1 MDNQLQLEHQV
12 SLSVNK
18 EKANKKVS
26 LSIKAQ
32 KGFRL
37 NFFYSSGSH
46 KEKETFK
53 VSEYVLPKVTFE
65 FLSQFSFQLPVLI
78 FSFQFSVE
86 IKSPPAVLK
95 NDDKVFSLLQKT
107 LHSIC
112 DDSITFR

>member
-1 MDNQLQLEHQV
+1 LDNQLQLEHQV

-53 VSEYVLPKVTFE
+53 VSEYVLPK
-65 FLSQFSFQLPVLI
+65 
-78 FSFQFSVE
+78 FSVE